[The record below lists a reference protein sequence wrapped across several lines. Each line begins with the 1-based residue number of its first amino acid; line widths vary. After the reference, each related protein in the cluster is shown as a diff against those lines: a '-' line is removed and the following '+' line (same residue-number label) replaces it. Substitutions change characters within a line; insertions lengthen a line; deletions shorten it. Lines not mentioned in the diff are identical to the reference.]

1 MDNKSLEHH
10 CGVNKVREDL
20 DKITRKLAMVR
31 DSASYKNNHNNHRKK
46 KASTSPKERE
56 SFDHTVRLRAMKE
69 LQRRE
74 KEFAMEI
81 KQEYKPYLEADV
93 QTIKDFPETIGS
105 PKTKRQLIKMRKEI
119 FNRRLDIELQRKKIE
134 EFRLTD
140 ILKEERSRL
149 KYEELKDSKKN

>member
-1 MDNKSLEHH
+1 
-10 CGVNKVREDL
+10 
-20 DKITRKLAMVR
+20 
-31 DSASYKNNHNNHRKK
+31 
-46 KASTSPKERE
+46 
-56 SFDHTVRLRAMKE
+56 MKE

-149 KYEELKDSKKN
+149 KYEELKNSKKN